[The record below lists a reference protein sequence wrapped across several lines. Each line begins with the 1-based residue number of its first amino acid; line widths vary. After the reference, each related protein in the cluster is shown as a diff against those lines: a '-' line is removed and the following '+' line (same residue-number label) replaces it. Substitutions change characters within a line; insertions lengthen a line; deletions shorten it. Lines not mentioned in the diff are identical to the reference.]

1 MATAAL
7 GGASVG
13 VGTITYAHG
22 DGSFR
27 YGATDDLQLEA
38 TTGVRSCTD
47 CSPLFPE
54 RGVVAGAAARLSVL
68 RTNGQQL
75 AVTAGGSAV
84 DWHVSGTKLGFEAS
98 LLHDVAF
105 GRFALV
111 TRIATLHGDHPWNL
125 TVALEPQV
133 QLTRRLMLS
142 VSGALTAMDAV
153 GFAAGRNAAPL
164 AIGASAVAYEGR
176 EVRYVDVGVAY
187 QRSNALATGAAVDRG
202 SVSGYV
208 RMIL

>member
-1 MATAAL
+1 VTLRPLTLPAGMATAAL

-27 YGATDDLQLEA
+27 YGATDATDDLQLEA

-125 TVALEPQV
+125 TVALEPPADSGRPPAARGRL
-133 QLTRRLMLS
+133 LTRAH
-142 VSGALTAMDAV
+142 GAGAGPPAAV
-153 GFAAGRNAAPL
+153 CPRAGTRVRRF
-164 AIGASAVAYEGR
+164 ASAQRLSLGR
-176 EVRYVDVGVAY
+176 
-187 QRSNALATGAAVDRG
+187 RSTRLLAPRQEEP
-202 SVSGYV
+202 
-208 RMIL
+208 